1 MLGWCVGLAV
11 CEIYSDSVASFNVLL
26 LRAFQQHWVFL
37 SIFIFSYF
45 YAEIQLYKC
54 LLGIFFEDRTITQS
68 KNHCSLEKKQTQKL
82 NTKSKLSSPVQ
93 QQQKYIIFYFLH
105 KGVSPGQSQYHDETP
120 QQRVLAFSAAI
131 TSLASGET
139 TVQQVI

>member
-1 MLGWCVGLAV
+1 MWAWRSVKFTVTLWLPLMFCSCVLFNNTGFSYQ
-11 CEIYSDSVASFNVLL
+11 YSF
-26 LRAFQQHWVFL
+26 
-37 SIFIFSYF
+37 FSYF